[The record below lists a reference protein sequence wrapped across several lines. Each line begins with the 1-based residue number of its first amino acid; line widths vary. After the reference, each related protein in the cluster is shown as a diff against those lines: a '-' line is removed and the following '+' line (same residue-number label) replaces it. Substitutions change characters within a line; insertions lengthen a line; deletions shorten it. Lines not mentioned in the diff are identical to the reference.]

1 MKNEPLPNR
10 ALQRQLILR
19 DSLVFFTLVLITVF
33 LFLTT
38 LLLFRS
44 FSSHREELGQRWYSR
59 GQRDLANAH
68 AEDAIFDLRA
78 ALGYAPADTDYQFLL
93 AEALK
98 NAGKTDEAYNYFSEL
113 READPGSGPLNLQ
126 LARLSAQRN
135 NASDALHFYRAAI
148 YGTWDNNLVGNRRA
162 VRLELI
168 RSLLASGNTETARTE
183 LLIASED
190 TNDDTP
196 SELQI
201 AALMNGAGD
210 NASALSLFQK
220 TLTHAPKNVTA
231 LEGAGTAAFNLGR
244 YTTAQRY
251 FRSAEEHAR
260 PASLSAA
267 TATRLAEATRILE
280 LYPTQDLPRS
290 ERLKRNQQFL
300 TLVRT
305 QLVDCRLQT
314 AGKDEA
320 DTLTQLDDQWKANV
334 QKFSPN
340 RLRNDLELQTSELP
354 LAYDT
359 LDQTRIFCPAKAGDD
374 LLLQKI
380 SIARDK
386 VLQ

>member
-1 MKNEPLPNR
+1 MNNEPSQNR

-19 DSLVFFTLVLITVF
+19 DSLVFFTLILITIF

-44 FSSHREELGQRWYSR
+44 FSSHREELGHRWYSR
-59 GQRDLANAH
+59 GQRDLASSH
-68 AEDAIFDLRA
+68 ADDAIFDLRT

-126 LARLSAQRN
+126 LARLSTQRN
-135 NASDALHFYRAAI
+135 NASDTLHYYRAAI
-148 YGTWDNNLVGNRRA
+148 YGTWDNNLVRNRRA

-168 RSLLASGNTETARTE
+168 RNLLASSNTETARTE

-190 TNDDTP
+190 ANNDTP
-196 SELQI
+196 SELEI
-201 AALMNGAGD
+201 ASLMSEAGD
-210 NASALSLFQK
+210 NVSALSLFQK
-220 TLTHAPKNVTA
+220 TLTHVPKNESA
-231 LEGAGTAAFNLGR
+231 LEGAGAAAFNLGR

-251 FRSAEEHAR
+251 LRSAEDHAR
-260 PASLSAA
+260 PVGLPIAA
-267 TATRLAEATRILE
+267 TQRLNQATRILE
-280 LYPTQDLPRS
+280 LYPSPDLPRAEHS
-290 ERLKRNQQFL
+290 RRNQQFL
-300 TLVRT
+300 SLVRT

-314 AGKDEA
+314 AGKNGA

-334 QKFSPN
+334 RKFSLT

-354 LAYDT
+354 LAYNT
-359 LDQTRIFCPAKAGDD
+359 LDQTRIFCPATSGDD